1 MNLFQRACLDS
12 SALAEKALQASVS
25 LEIRERSTPS
35 PQVSMWWAHPGLYM
49 RYVGKRTYNH
59 FKTDTFY
66 GVKLTGIRRC
76 SADFSSISWLEI
88 GQYYPD
94 SQPGMHLTMEKLS
107 KYSYEF

>member
-1 MNLFQRACLDS
+1 M
-12 SALAEKALQASVS
+12 
-25 LEIRERSTPS
+25 
-35 PQVSMWWAHPGLYM
+35 H
-49 RYVGKRTYNH
+49 YVGKRTYNH

-107 KYSYEF
+107 KYSYKFLFISTGISNTFTGCNGVRHSLLGSCSFLTDTLRVSK